1 MAKGGKREGAGRPPG
16 NPEERFKRLSLT
28 LSPDALALIDAYALE
43 HKVSRSAAIER
54 LALAGLKKL

>member
-28 LSPDALALIDAYALE
+28 LSPDTLALIESYASE
-43 HKVSRSAAIER
+43 HKMSRSAAVE
-54 LALAGLKKL
+54 KLLSLG